1 MVLND
6 NKILR
11 KRYVRAFL
19 SSVVSIALVLFL
31 VGIAATL
38 LVSQKSITGYLKENM
53 QVSVMMKPQ
62 VGESAALKCKK
73 TIDGMAFTKSSS
85 YISKEQGAK
94 EMASLLGE
102 DFLDVFETSPI
113 PISVNLTLKADY
125 VTADSLEVVKSR
137 LGALKEVSEVVCQQ
151 SLVEALNSNL
161 NKISIFLA
169 ALISLLLFISFVL
182 INNTVRL
189 SVHSRRF
196 TIHTMKMVGAT
207 KAFIRRPFVL
217 ESIFQ
222 GLFASFLA
230 VIFILC
236 SLVFLKGQ
244 FSQLFSVFTIGML
257 LTVILI
263 VVGAGLL
270 ICTLSTVVTVNK
282 LVGLDKAELYI

>member
-19 SSVVSIALVLFL
+19 SSVASIALVLFL

-189 SVHSRRF
+189 SVYSRRF

-244 FSQLFSVFTIGML
+244 FSQLFSVFSIGML

>member
-19 SSVVSIALVLFL
+19 SSVASIALVLFL

-85 YISKEQGAK
+85 YISKEQGAR

-207 KAFIRRPFVL
+207 KAFICRPFVL

>member
-1 MVLND
+1 MILND

-19 SSVVSIALVLFL
+19 SSVASISLVLFL

-38 LVSQKSITGYLKENM
+38 LVSEKHIADYLKENM

-73 TIDGMAFTKSSS
+73 TIDGMAFTRSSS
-85 YISKEQGAK
+85 YVSKEQGAR
-94 EMASLLGE
+94 EMASLLGD

-113 PISVNLTLKADY
+113 PISVNLRLKAEY
-125 VTADSLEVVKSR
+125 VSADSLEVVKAS
-137 LGALKEVSEVVCQQ
+137 LEGLKEVSEVVCQQ

-161 NKISIFLA
+161 NKISLFLA
-169 ALISLLLFISFVL
+169 VIISLLLFISFVL

-189 SVHSRRF
+189 SVYSRRF

-207 KAFIRRPFVL
+207 KAFIRRPFVF

-230 VIFILC
+230 VIFILGA
-236 SLVFLKGQ
+236 LVFLKGQ
-244 FSQLFSVFTIGML
+244 FLQLFSVFTPGML
-257 LTVILI
+257 VWVILI

-270 ICTLSTVVTVNK
+270 ICTLSTCVTVNK

>member
-19 SSVVSIALVLFL
+19 SSVASIALVLFL

-85 YISKEQGAK
+85 YISKEQGAR

-125 VTADSLEVVKSR
+125 VTADSLEVVKSQ

>member
-19 SSVVSIALVLFL
+19 SSVASIALVLFL

-196 TIHTMKMVGAT
+196 TIYTMKMVGAN

>member
-19 SSVVSIALVLFL
+19 SSVASIALVLFL

-125 VTADSLEVVKSR
+125 GTADALEVVKSR

-189 SVHSRRF
+189 SVYSRRF

>member
-19 SSVVSIALVLFL
+19 SSVASIALVLFL

-94 EMASLLGE
+94 EMASLLGD

-196 TIHTMKMVGAT
+196 TIYTMKMVGAT

>member
-19 SSVVSIALVLFL
+19 SSVASIALVLFL

-125 VTADSLEVVKSR
+125 VTADSLKVVKSR

-189 SVHSRRF
+189 SVYSRRF

-222 GLFASFLA
+222 GLFASFFA

>member
-1 MVLND
+1 MVLSD

-19 SSVVSIALVLFL
+19 SSVASIALVLFL

>member
-19 SSVVSIALVLFL
+19 SSVASIALVLFL

-85 YISKEQGAK
+85 YISKEQGAR

-189 SVHSRRF
+189 SVYSRRF

>member
-19 SSVVSIALVLFL
+19 SSVASIALVLFL

-125 VTADSLEVVKSR
+125 VTADSLEVVKSQ
-137 LGALKEVSEVVCQQ
+137 LGTLKEVSEVVCQQ

-196 TIHTMKMVGAT
+196 TIYTMKMVGAT

>member
-19 SSVVSIALVLFL
+19 SSVASIALVLFL

-102 DFLDVFETSPI
+102 DFLNVFETSPI

-189 SVHSRRF
+189 SVYSRRF

>member
-19 SSVVSIALVLFL
+19 SSVASIALVLFL

-85 YISKEQGAK
+85 YISKEQGAR

-137 LGALKEVSEVVCQQ
+137 LGALKEVSQVVCQQ

-189 SVHSRRF
+189 GVHSRRF

>member
-19 SSVVSIALVLFL
+19 SSVASIALVLFL

-62 VGESAALKCKK
+62 VGESTALKCKK

-189 SVHSRRF
+189 SVYSRRF

>member
-19 SSVVSIALVLFL
+19 SSVASIALVLFL

-73 TIDGMAFTKSSS
+73 TIDGMSFTKSSS

>member
-19 SSVVSIALVLFL
+19 SSVASIALVLFL

-94 EMASLLGE
+94 EMASLLGD

>member
-19 SSVVSIALVLFL
+19 SSVASIALVLFL

-53 QVSVMMKPQ
+53 QVSVMIKPQ

-189 SVHSRRF
+189 SVYSRRF

>member
-19 SSVVSIALVLFL
+19 SSVASIALVLFL

-137 LGALKEVSEVVCQQ
+137 RGAPKEVSEVVCQQ

>member
-19 SSVVSIALVLFL
+19 SSVASIALVLFL

-62 VGESAALKCKK
+62 VVESAALKCKK

>member
-19 SSVVSIALVLFL
+19 SSVASIALVLFL

-85 YISKEQGAK
+85 YISKEQGAR

-189 SVHSRRF
+189 CVYSRRF

>member
-19 SSVVSIALVLFL
+19 SSVASIALVLFL

-182 INNTVRL
+182 INITVRL

>member
-19 SSVVSIALVLFL
+19 SSVASIALVLFL

-62 VGESAALKCKK
+62 VGESDALKCKK

-85 YISKEQGAK
+85 YISKEQGAR

-196 TIHTMKMVGAT
+196 TIYTMKMVGAT

>member
-19 SSVVSIALVLFL
+19 SSVASIALVLFL

-73 TIDGMAFTKSSS
+73 TIDGMAFTTSSS

-151 SLVEALNSNL
+151 SLVEARNSNL

-189 SVHSRRF
+189 SVYSRRF

>member
-19 SSVVSIALVLFL
+19 SSVASIALVLFL

-125 VTADSLEVVKSR
+125 VPADSLEVVKSR

>member
-19 SSVVSIALVLFL
+19 SSVAGIALVLFL

-189 SVHSRRF
+189 SVYSRRF

>member
-19 SSVVSIALVLFL
+19 SSVASIALVLFL

-85 YISKEQGAK
+85 YISKEQGAR
-94 EMASLLGE
+94 ELASLLGE

-189 SVHSRRF
+189 SVYSRRF

>member
-19 SSVVSIALVLFL
+19 SSVASIALVLFL

-270 ICTLSTVVTVNK
+270 ICTLSTVVAVNK

>member
-19 SSVVSIALVLFL
+19 SSVASIALVLFL

-244 FSQLFSVFTIGML
+244 FSQLFSMFTIGML

>member
-19 SSVVSIALVLFL
+19 SSVASIALVLFL

-94 EMASLLGE
+94 ELAGLLGE

>member
-19 SSVVSIALVLFL
+19 SSVASIALVLFL

-137 LGALKEVSEVVCQQ
+137 LGSLKEVSEVVCQQ

>member
-19 SSVVSIALVLFL
+19 SSVASIALVLFL

-196 TIHTMKMVGAT
+196 PIHTMKMVGAT

>member
-19 SSVVSIALVLFL
+19 SSVASIALVLFL

-196 TIHTMKMVGAT
+196 TIYTMKMVGAT

>member
-19 SSVVSIALVLFL
+19 SSVASIALVLFL

-113 PISVNLTLKADY
+113 PISVNLTLRADY

-189 SVHSRRF
+189 SVYSRRF